1 MTVKKSKLTY
11 ETCPDSFSFRAIHIF
26 FVGNPLSSQY
36 NFMIKDLNIVILK
49 NTASICGYLV
59 AILEL
64 ATVRKIFG
72 GLSVSATAII
82 AEAAWLQTA
91 ITSSLRRLEL
101 FFFSSSHSLH
111 ESTLYL
117 LKLLRSFICLS
128 L

>member
-1 MTVKKSKLTY
+1 MKLVRIAFLS
-11 ETCPDSFSFRAIHIF
+11 ELFIFF

-82 AEAAWLQTA
+82 AVAAWLQTA